1 MPPQI
6 RGFGAGPGVGAPF
19 HQPGFP
25 AHAQPQGG
33 PLGNQYMGAG
43 AQMNPFSSANGNAFG
58 AGGLNGG
65 PAGFADT
72 GFGSQSARLGFH
84 APQVTNMQPPHHGGG
99 HQHHGLA
106 EHHHIRPNQNRGRI
120 REVWK
125 SNLKEEMAVLRDLVE
140 KYNYIAMVGV
150 SGDCEGRRARRIDRN
165 F

>member
-25 AHAQPQGG
+25 THAQPQGG

-84 APQVTNMQPPHHGGG
+84 APTVASMQPPHHGG
-99 HQHHGLA
+99 HQQHHGLA

-125 SNLKEEMAVLRDLVE
+125 NNLKEEMAVLRDLVE

-150 SGDCEGRRARRIDRN
+150 SGDAREASVLTGL
-165 F
+165 